1 MDDVLWLEEIAPERG
16 RFAVSA
22 PVLSGA
28 LAAITACALMVAV
41 PVSGAIGF
49 PLSGSQDWII
59 IIGLAAIVG
68 TLTWF
73 VASLIQRTQS
83 RRRNA
88 QFDWRGGDE
97 YHDQHRR
104 GPFRAALEIDDAPAE
119 TVAQRQAADYGVEK
133 SDDEDIDDRVAD
145 ELDADSVDVRAQFA
159 RLFGGDESEDLA
171 PTTAAP
177 RADLAMLSNAD
188 LLDELQRR
196 LGPGSASVSQRDASQ
211 PDTSQPDTSQPDTSQ
226 PDTSQPDTS
235 QPDASEAAW
244 QSDRAG
250 PIAETQE
257 SEPAPV
263 IMQDIAAELP
273 AGTLDAPPAP
283 IEEETMDLALQA
295 ALGTLARMQAR
306 ANA

>member
-1 MDDVLWLEEIAPERG
+1 MDDVLWLEEIAHERG
-16 RFAVSA
+16 RFAVSI
-22 PVLSGA
+22 PVVSGA

-59 IIGLAAIVG
+59 TIGLAAIVG

-73 VASLIQRTQS
+73 VASLTQRAQS

-97 YHDQHRR
+97 YHDQRR
-104 GPFRAALEIDDAPAE
+104 RAPFRAALEIDDAPAE
-119 TVAQRQAADYGVEK
+119 TVAQRQATDYGAEESV
-133 SDDEDIDDRVAD
+133 DEDIDDGVAD
-145 ELDADSVDVRAQFA
+145 EPDADSLDVRAQFA
-159 RLFGGDESEDLA
+159 RLFGGDENEDLA

-196 LGPGSASVSQRDASQ
+196 LGPGPASASQRDASQ
-211 PDTSQPDTSQPDTSQ
+211 LDTSQLDTSQS
-226 PDTSQPDTS
+226 DTS

-244 QSDRAG
+244 QSDRAD
-250 PIAETQE
+250 PVAETQE

-263 IMQDIAAELP
+263 ISQGIANELP
-273 AGTLDAPPAP
+273 AATPDAPPAP

-306 ANA
+306 GHA

>member
-22 PVLSGA
+22 PVVSGA

-59 IIGLAAIVG
+59 TIGLAAIVG

-97 YHDQHRR
+97 YHDQRR
-104 GPFRAALEIDDAPAE
+104 RAPFRAALEIDDAPAE
-119 TVAQRQAADYGVEK
+119 TVAQRQAADYGAEGSV
-133 SDDEDIDDRVAD
+133 DEDIDDRVAD
-145 ELDADSVDVRAQFA
+145 EPDADSVDVRAQFA

-171 PTTAAP
+171 STTAAP
-177 RADLAMLSNAD
+177 RADLAILSNAD

-211 PDTSQPDTSQPDTSQ
+211 PDTSQPDTSQPD
-226 PDTSQPDTS
+226 
-235 QPDASEAAW
+235 ASEAAW
-244 QSDRAG
+244 QSDRAD

-273 AGTLDAPPAP
+273 AATPDAPPAP
-283 IEEETMDLALQA
+283 IEEDTMDLALQA

-306 ANA
+306 AKPERA